1 MNVFKKHVELTK
13 EEHLNNLRHAS
24 ELADIAGSQRMLV
37 HYAKQHLELV
47 STMVTSGDDDLM
59 LAYPEQLQHVQQAN
73 QLLNKAIKISKEAK

>member
-1 MNVFKKHVELTK
+1 MNVFNKHVELTK

-24 ELADIAGSQRMLV
+24 ELADIARSQRMLV
-37 HYAKQHLELV
+37 HYAKQYLELV
-47 STMVTSGDDDLM
+47 ATMVTSGDDELM